1 MILHLRKVKVMKK
14 SSISFG
20 LVNIPVTI
28 NPIIQDNDVS
38 FNQLHKKC
46 LTRIKYV
53 KYCPH
58 CKKEVK
64 QSDIIKGYKISDD
77 KYITLTNDELKSLR
91 VETEGNIEI
100 VGFVLEK
107 EIDPIYYEKSYVV
120 SVPSKS
126 KVFSLFR
133 DALISSKKIAIA
145 KTIISTKFYYVAI
158 RMLQDVMIM
167 STLYFEEEIVVPDA
181 ITSAKYTKKE
191 LDLAV
196 KLIDSLKMKFEPLEY
211 VDEYQENIKKAIS
224 KKQKGIKPKTVKV
237 KEKNNIKDLM
247 KALELSLKNV

>member
-1 MILHLRKVKVMKK
+1 MKK

-120 SVPSKS
+120 SVPSRS
-126 KVFSLFR
+126 KAFSLFR
-133 DALISSKKIAIA
+133 DALEKSKKIAIA
-145 KTIISTKFYYVAI
+145 KTILSTKFYYVAI
-158 RMLQDVMIM
+158 RMMGDNVIM
-167 STLYFEEEIVVPDA
+167 STLYFNEEIIIPDA
-181 ITSAKYTKKE
+181 VSSAKYTKKE
-191 LDLAV
+191 LDLAM
-196 KLIDSLKMKFEPLEY
+196 KLIDSLKMKFKPEEY
-211 VDEYQENIKKAIS
+211 VDEYQENIKEAI
-224 KKQKGIKPKTVKV
+224 KEKQKGMKPKTVKA
-237 KEKNNIKDLM
+237 KQKNNIKDLM
-247 KALELSLKNV
+247 QALELSLKNV